1 MELYFL
7 GTGAGMPSKR
17 RNVTSIV
24 LNLLAERG
32 TCWMFDCGE
41 GTQHQALKSPVKIGK
56 LEKLF
61 ITHLHG
67 DHIYGLPGAL
77 TSRSYQGGDTPL
89 SMYGPKG
96 LRAFVETSL
105 LVSDAHLA
113 YPLEIVELEEEGLVW
128 EDDAFRVTAMRL
140 EHRVECWGYR
150 IEEKDMPGKLLT
162 DKLREL
168 GLPSGPLYGRLKSGQ
183 DVTLPDGTVVRS
195 ADVIGPPIAG
205 RTVVILGDTRYCDGA
220 RELARG
226 ADVLVH
232 EATFA
237 QNRQE
242 LALAYDH
249 STSVDA
255 ARVAGEAGAGTL
267 ILTHI
272 SSRYQEEEADVLL
285 HEAQELHA
293 DTHLAHDHFSYTIAR
308 KPAGAL

>member
-1 MELYFL
+1 
-7 GTGAGMPSKR
+7 MPSKR
-17 RNVTSIV
+17 RNVTSVV

-32 TCWMFDCGE
+32 SYWMFDCGE
-41 GTQHQALKSPVKIGK
+41 GTQHQALHSPVKIGK

-89 SMYGPKG
+89 TIYGPKG
-96 LRAFVETSL
+96 IQSFVQHAL
-105 LVSDAHLA
+105 DVSSAHLA
-113 YPLEIVELEEEGLVW
+113 YALHFVEIEEEGVVFA
-128 EDDAFRVTAMRL
+128 DDKFEVSAKRL
-140 EHRVECWGYR
+140 EHRIESWGYR
-150 IEEKDMPGKLLT
+150 IVERDLPGKLQT
-162 DKLREL
+162 DKLKAY
-168 GLPSGPLYGRLKSGQ
+168 GIPSGPLYGKLKEGGSI
-183 DVTLPDGTVVRS
+183 TLADGTVVHGS
-195 ADVIGPPIAG
+195 DVIGPPVPG
-205 RTVVILGDTRYCDGA
+205 RTVVIVGDTKYCDGA

-232 EATFA
+232 ESTFA

-255 ARVAGEAGAGTL
+255 ARIANEAQAGTL

-272 SSRYQEEEADVLL
+272 SSRYQEEDADVLL
-285 HEAQELHA
+285 REARELHP
-293 DTHLAHDHFSYTIAR
+293 DTHLAYDFWSYKIPR
-308 KPAGAL
+308 KNENI